1 EDLPEEGREGVG
13 DVARGDRG
21 QFADCAGG
29 VGRGRRRLLSG
40 HDPTVWCTVAACH
53 PRPRSPTAGDDGA
66 HAPSAARSTP
76 AMSILTIVNMASMAR
91 LARPGSGS
99 LSSSCSRVGTTCQ
112 DSPYR
117 SV

>member
-1 EDLPEEGREGVG
+1 DEVLGVVHRAGHPVAVGQDLPAQGLEELG

-21 QFADCAGG
+21 PFADCAGG
-29 VGRGRRRLLSG
+29 VGRRRRRLLSG
-40 HDPTVWCTVAACH
+40 HDPTVWCTVAAYH

-76 AMSILTIVNMASMAR
+76 ATSILTIVNMASMAR

-99 LSSSCSRVGTTCQ
+99 
-112 DSPYR
+112 
-117 SV
+117 